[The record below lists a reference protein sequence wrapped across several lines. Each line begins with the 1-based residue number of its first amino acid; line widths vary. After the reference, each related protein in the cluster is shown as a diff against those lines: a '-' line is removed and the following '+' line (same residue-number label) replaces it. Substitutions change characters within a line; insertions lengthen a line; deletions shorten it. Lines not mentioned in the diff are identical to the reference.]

1 MLSRVYIASSVT
13 RTENKIVKASWGP
26 GGQAVCGVSVVV
38 AKKHAQTLLQGTFS
52 IGSGWTSKTT
62 YCRLGTRVCSSSL
75 ICVNTLLEIDSF
87 AFAKKRQIHGE
98 LQNIRLQIPSLLW
111 TLPWMD
117 GH

>member
-1 MLSRVYIASSVT
+1 MKVYIASSVT
-13 RTENKIVKASWGP
+13 RTENKLKHRGDQEAK
-26 GGQAVCGVSVVV
+26 QSVVSPS
-38 AKKHAQTLLQGTFS
+38 LLQRNMPKLGTFS